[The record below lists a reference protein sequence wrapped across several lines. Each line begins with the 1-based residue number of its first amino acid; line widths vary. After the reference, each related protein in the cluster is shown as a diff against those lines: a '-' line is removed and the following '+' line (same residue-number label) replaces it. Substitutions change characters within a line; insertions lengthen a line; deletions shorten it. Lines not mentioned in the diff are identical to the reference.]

1 MSFKKSIPVLLLS
14 FLSLVVK
21 SQTADEVINKYISY
35 IGGEKNWKAVKTMS
49 ISGVYNYV
57 GVSFPF
63 ISYSKRPD
71 LYKYVV
77 TANGKSFIQAYDGTQ
92 GWRIDGFK
100 DEKEKTILKDRKATA
115 MANEADVELESPFIN
130 YREKGHTVRLEGIDT
145 TVSHGAYKINLT
157 RKNGDNE
164 TYFFNSKD
172 FSLVKKMTLS
182 TNDEMDKAPLDVEYS
197 NYKLTGNIKT
207 PHTIA
212 HSTKGQPI
220 LKISV
225 ERVELNTPVND
236 SIFKR

>member
-1 MSFKKSIPVLLLS
+1 MAFQKSILFFLLS
-14 FLSLVVK
+14 SVSLVVS

-35 IGGEKNWKAVKTMS
+35 IGGEKNWKEVKTMT

-77 TANGKSFIQAYDGTQ
+77 TANGKSFTQAYDGKQ

-100 DEKEKTILKDRKATA
+100 DESDKTMLKDRKATG

-130 YREKGHTVRLEGIDT
+130 YREKGHTIKLEGIDT
-145 TVSHGAYKINLT
+145 SVNHGAYKINLT
-157 RKNGDNE
+157 RRNGDLE
-164 TYFFNSKD
+164 TYFFSTKD
-172 FSLVKKMTLS
+172 FSLLKKKTLS

-197 NYKLTGNIKT
+197 NYKLTGKIKT

-212 HSTKGQPI
+212 HSTNGQPI

-225 ERVELNTPVND
+225 ERIQLNLPVND
-236 SIFKR
+236 SIFKP